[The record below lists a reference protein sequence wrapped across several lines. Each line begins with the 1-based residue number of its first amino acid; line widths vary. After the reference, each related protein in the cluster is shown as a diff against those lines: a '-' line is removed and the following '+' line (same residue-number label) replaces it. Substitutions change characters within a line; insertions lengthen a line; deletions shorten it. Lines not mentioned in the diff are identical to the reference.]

1 MEDPMSTPTVPG
13 AQFVD
18 LGRRGQ
24 EAFVDA
30 AQATGAALRAYAEL
44 VTPQDARPV
53 DPQAVTSATFDLA
66 QQLLRVQ
73 RRYASTAVALLTEA
87 GEAVTAQASAAGQDL
102 KVRTE
107 EATSRVVDLANETTR
122 RAATAARNGV
132 SV

>member
-1 MEDPMSTPTVPG
+1 MSTPTVPG
-13 AQFVD
+13 AQLVD

-66 QQLLRVQ
+66 EQLLRVQ
-73 RRYASTAVALLTEA
+73 RRYAGTAVALLTEA
-87 GEAVTAQASAAGQDL
+87 GEAFTAQASAAGQDL

-107 EATSRVVDLANETTR
+107 EATARVVDLANETTR